1 MRREAH
7 VAVRCHEHHVEITIR
22 DNGQGFASSA
32 SNAGA
37 ADRGGFGLK
46 GLAERV
52 HMLGGTHTIE
62 SGPGRGTT
70 VTVRLARRS
79 LAKAGLAWA
88 RVEEPAHGD

>member
-1 MRREAH
+1 MNNVVKHSKAGEVQ
-7 VAVRCHEHHVEITIR
+7 VAVHCHEHLVEIAIR

-32 SNAGA
+32 SNAGP
-37 ADRGGFGLK
+37 DNRGGFGLK

-70 VTVRLARRS
+70 VTVRLAY
-79 LAKAGLAWA
+79 
-88 RVEEPAHGD
+88 EE